1 MNARSLILTC
11 SLAALLML
19 TAVGRVCAADL
30 NGPFDAANKL
40 YAEGKYAAAA
50 DGYEQAIRQ
59 AQAAGVAS
67 PVLYFNAGNA
77 EFKLG
82 HLGRAIAAYR
92 QAALLTPR
100 DSEVLGNLAFV
111 RNQVQGAT
119 VRPSPWQSWVG
130 SLSFNEGTCLTAGFF
145 WLTFILLGLKQIWPA
160 LAPRLRGIT
169 QIIICATVLSGA
181 VLAVQSYSHFRGQTA
196 VVTDANAMA
205 LSGPYKDAVNAF
217 ALHDGAELSVLDRH
231 DDWLQVTDGSGRIG
245 WLPGNQLEL
254 LPGA

>member
-82 HLGRAIAAYR
+82 HLGLPPGRAPYAAR
-92 QAALLTPR
+92 QRSAGESGVRSQPSAGRHGASESLAKLGGLAL
-100 DSEVLGNLAFV
+100 
-111 RNQVQGAT
+111 VQ
-119 VRPSPWQSWVG
+119 
-130 SLSFNEGTCLTAGFF
+130 
-145 WLTFILLGLKQIWPA
+145 
-160 LAPRLRGIT
+160 
-169 QIIICATVLSGA
+169 
-181 VLAVQSYSHFRGQTA
+181 
-196 VVTDANAMA
+196 
-205 LSGPYKDAVNAF
+205 
-217 ALHDGAELSVLDRH
+217 
-231 DDWLQVTDGSGRIG
+231 
-245 WLPGNQLEL
+245 
-254 LPGA
+254 